1 MRGRCFSARSNFQHH
16 DGDCFVGLRPPRN
29 DGVETMDKKL
39 EKIVQDLQEKFGTS
53 YEEFRDEVHILVKAE
68 NIVDALTLLR
78 DKYDFELLSALTAS
92 DYYPQMSPR
101 FHVVYQLSSLKNNLT
116 LQLRVAVNG
125 DQPKVPTATRVY
137 DVANWRER
145 ELLDM
150 FGIEFE
156 GHPDPRR
163 ILSPEGMEGHPLR
176 KDFPLGYE
184 EPQFT
189 FNYDEIDLK
198 KIYAKE

>member
-1 MRGRCFSARSNFQHH
+1 
-16 DGDCFVGLRPPRN
+16 
-29 DGVETMDKKL
+29 MDNKL
-39 EKIVQDLQEKFGTS
+39 EPIVKALQDQFKAT
-53 YEEFRDEVHILVKAE
+53 YEEFRGEVHVIVTAE
-68 NIVDALTLLR
+68 QIIKALTLLR

-92 DYYPQMSPR
+92 DYYPQVSPR
-101 FHVVYQLSSLKNNLT
+101 FHVIYQLTSLAKNLSV
-116 LQLRVAVNG
+116 QLRVPVSTGGNER
-125 DQPKVPTATRVY
+125 PKVPTATRVY
-137 DVANWRER
+137 EVANWRER

-163 ILSPEGMEGHPLR
+163 ILMPDGTDGFPLR

-189 FNYDEIDLK
+189 FNFDEIDLRK
-198 KIYAKE
+198 PYAKE

>member
-1 MRGRCFSARSNFQHH
+1 
-16 DGDCFVGLRPPRN
+16 
-29 DGVETMDKKL
+29 MDKKL
-39 EKIVQDLQEKFGTS
+39 EKIVQALQENFGS
-53 YEEFRDEVHILVKAE
+53 FIEEFRDEVHVFVKAE
-68 NIVDALTLLR
+68 QIVDALTLLR
-78 DKYDFELLSALTAS
+78 DKYEFELLSALTAS

-101 FHVVYQLSSLKNNLT
+101 FHVIYQLTSLAKNLSV
-116 LQLRVAVNG
+116 QLRVQVNG

-137 DVANWRER
+137 EVANWRER

-163 ILSPEGMEGHPLR
+163 ILMPEGTDGFPLR

-189 FNYDEIDLK
+189 FNFDEIDLRK
-198 KIYAKE
+198 PYAKE